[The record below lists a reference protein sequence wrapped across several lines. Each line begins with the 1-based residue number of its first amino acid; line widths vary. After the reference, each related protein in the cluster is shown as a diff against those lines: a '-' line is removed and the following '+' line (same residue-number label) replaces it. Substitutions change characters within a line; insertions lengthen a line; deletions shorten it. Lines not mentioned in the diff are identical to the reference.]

1 MMNQIGGRMSDD
13 LISRQDAAKAICEDG
28 TALERQGRYCLT
40 MAERKQRDADILEA
54 LPSAQPER
62 QEMTE
67 LENKQTIC
75 DLLLRTLACTR
86 ALEDLDKITYDD
98 KTENVT
104 VRFRGGG
111 QRMINVTADSGVAMI
126 RDILRNIGV

>member
-1 MMNQIGGRMSDD
+1 MSDD
-13 LISRQDAAKAICEDG
+13 LISRQDAIKAFCERCGNLGEPCDG
-28 TALERQGRYCLT
+28 CN
-40 MAERKQRDADILEA
+40 DIPLLYS
-54 LPSAQPER
+54 LPSVQPER

-111 QRMINVTADSGVAMI
+111 RRMINVTADSGVAMI